1 MNVISKA
8 EFNTLKRK
16 PKLSDTNIK
25 LTAYNNTKIPIAG
38 RCALSIERLG
48 KSFNLPFIVVEVSS
62 PSILI
67 ADSSKQLK
75 LVKQIIYISKP

>member
-38 RCALSIERLG
+38 KHELSIERL
-48 KSFNLPFIVVEVSS
+48 
-62 PSILI
+62 
-67 ADSSKQLK
+67 
-75 LVKQIIYISKP
+75 